1 MAFPYLIELP
11 KIIDARG
18 NLSVVENCKEIP
30 FDIRRVY
37 WLYEVPTGELRGG
50 HAHTD
55 LEQVLIA
62 LHGDFTIIVDDGNTH
77 QTFRLNRPNQGLYI
91 SSNIW
96 REMSDFSEG
105 AVCLVLASKPYDPTG
120 YIRNY
125 DEFRRGV
132 LHTSNQQLYP
142 IKQGVC
148 NTPQQL

>member
-18 NLSVVENCKEIP
+18 NLTVIENSKETP
-30 FDIRRVY
+30 FDVERVY

-50 HAHTD
+50 HAHTN
-55 LEQVLIA
+55 LEQVLVA
-62 LHGDFTIIVDDGNTH
+62 LHGKCTIHVDDGRHRQSFT
-77 QTFRLNRPNQGLYI
+77 LNKPNVGLYI
-91 SSNIW
+91 GSNIW

-125 DEFRRGV
+125 DDF
-132 LHTSNQQLYP
+132 TNKNNS
-142 IKQGVC
+142 I
-148 NTPQQL
+148 

>member
-1 MAFPYLIELP
+1 MAFPYLIEFP
-11 KIIDARG
+11 KIIDSRG

-62 LHGDFTIIVDDGNTH
+62 LHGSLTVLVDDGE
-77 QTFRLNRPNQGLYI
+77 QRQSFRLDRPNVGLYI
-91 SSNIW
+91 GSNIW
-96 REMSDFSEG
+96 REMSGFSEG
-105 AVCLVLASKPYDPTG
+105 AVCLVLASKPYDASG

-125 DEFRRGV
+125 DEF
-132 LHTSNQQLYP
+132 
-142 IKQGVC
+142 IK
-148 NTPQQL
+148 T